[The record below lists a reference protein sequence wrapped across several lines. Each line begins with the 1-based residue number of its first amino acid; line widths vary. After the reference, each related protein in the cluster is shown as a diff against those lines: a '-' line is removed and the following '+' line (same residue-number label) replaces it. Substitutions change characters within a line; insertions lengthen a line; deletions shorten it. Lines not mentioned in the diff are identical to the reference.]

1 MLAVKKG
8 TMMINLAAD
17 TRFNTLGD
25 LLRWRAAQEPD
36 FPLYTYLVDGETQA
50 IQLTLGQLDQAARA
64 IAATLQTMTRKGD
77 RALLLYPS
85 GLEFIAAFFGC
96 LYAGVLAVPVAPPR
110 HNRPDQRLQNI
121 ARNAEPTVVLTTTE
135 FLKKGIDGPALAQAL
150 AIKHWLATDT
160 LPRHLADH
168 WQETR
173 LGRADLAFL
182 QYTSGSTGEPKGVM
196 VTHSNLLHNEQTITE
211 AFGHDEE
218 TIVAGWLPFFHDM
231 GLVGNLLQPLA
242 IGRPVVLMSPV
253 DFLQKPIRWLQMIT
267 RYRATTSGGP
277 NFAYDLCVQKTT
289 PEQRAGLDL
298 TSWTLAF
305 NGAEPIRAATLQ
317 NFARCFAPFGLRIEA
332 LYPCYGMAEA
342 TLFITGAQKTTPPKI
357 QPVLASLLEQH
368 QVRLT
373 SPDMDDARQLVGC
386 GERSAGV
393 DVRIVDPACSVALPA
408 GQIGE
413 IWVAGPSVAQGYW
426 RQAEAT
432 RTTFQATLAD
442 TGEGPFLRTGDLG
455 FIADNQLYITG
466 RLKDLIIIRGRNHYP
481 QDIEATVA
489 ASHAALRNDGGAV
502 FTLDVAG
509 DERLVVV
516 QEIERAPLRHLE
528 PAEIVKAIRAAVTQ
542 VHDLQVQAIYL
553 LRPMSIP
560 KTSSG
565 KLQRQRCRQMLL
577 ANELA
582 VIAEWTFG
590 ATIKVPQKAP
600 ESAAVAA

>member
-1 MLAVKKG
+1 
-8 TMMINLAAD
+8 MINLAAD
-17 TRFNTLGD
+17 MRFNTLGD
-25 LLRWRAAQEPD
+25 LLRWRAADQPD

-196 VTHSNLLHNEQTITE
+196 VTHGNLLHNEQTITE

-386 GERSAGV
+386 GERSARV

-502 FTLDVAG
+502 FSLDVAG

-516 QEIERAPLRHLE
+516 QEIERAHLRHLE

-590 ATIKVPQKAP
+590 ATIKVPQEAP